1 MVIPVQLEPN
11 LYFYTLYTVTK
22 ANAVPDMLKKLKSLF
37 IVEEGDPSPGETTG
51 QEKSQEINK
60 QTPEMSRPFEVSPV
74 HTGPGKVQDKFLE
87 VLFAALESSNQQGF
101 DYMEFKDFLK
111 SLANVPMDDST
122 RYKSAFATAQTMGAT
137 KENIISSAKHYM
149 DILAREQSKFQE
161 ALKGQKEKNL
171 TGKQDE
177 IRQLEQTIK
186 NKEGEIERLK
196 AELESHRQQIGNLEK
211 EINAASEKLGQTAS
225 DFEATYQ
232 ALLGQIDQDVK
243 NIESHL

>member
-1 MVIPVQLEPN
+1 
-11 LYFYTLYTVTK
+11 
-22 ANAVPDMLKKLKSLF
+22 MLKKFKSLF
-37 IVEEGDPSPGETTG
+37 IVDEGDASPTDKTG
-51 QEKSQEINK
+51 PEKSQETAK
-60 QTPEMSRPFEVSPV
+60 DTPEVSRSFEISAVS
-74 HTGPGKVQDKFLE
+74 TGPGKVQDKFLE
-87 VLFAALESSNQQGF
+87 VLFAALEASNQQGF

-137 KENIISSAKHYM
+137 KENIIRSAKHYM
-149 DILAREQSKFQE
+149 EILGNEQNKFQE

-171 TGKQDE
+171 TGKQEE

-186 NKEGEIERLK
+186 NKESEIERLK
-196 AELESHRQQIGNLEK
+196 AELESHRQQIGNLEN
-211 EINAASEKLGQTAS
+211 EINAASEKLAQTAN